1 MLNSRLMAIDYGE
14 RKVGIAIS
22 DPLHI
27 IASPYKT
34 IDRRETPDYI
44 SEIRNIIEEKNIF
57 KIIVGYPLTMLGKES
72 QQTKL
77 VVDFVN
83 LLKKEFDIKI
93 LKYDERLSSKQAE
106 RYIREQNIKV
116 GKNKEKVDQISAS
129 IILEQYMSI
138 SK

>member
-1 MLNSRLMAIDYGE
+1 MAIDYGE